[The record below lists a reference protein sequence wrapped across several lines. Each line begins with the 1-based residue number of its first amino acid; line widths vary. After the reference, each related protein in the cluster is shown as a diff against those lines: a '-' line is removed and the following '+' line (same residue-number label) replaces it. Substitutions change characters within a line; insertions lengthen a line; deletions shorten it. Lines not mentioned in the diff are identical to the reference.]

1 MLNRHSDS
9 LQKSQLT
16 LSQGMLK
23 SGDVN
28 INTDDDDEMTT
39 SVSQKRVGVT
49 LSDSVFIALPSYQQR
64 AVGGK
69 QEIDVQRNTC
79 RWSQLGSQLSA
90 RPPYCKTGFLKSIQ
104 LFCDGEDK
112 YADFFYPAIQY
123 SACQKSWPVTHK
135 FNEKSY
141 KQCQSCLL
149 LGFYIQRH
157 KQYWYLVIPLS

>member
-49 LSDSVFIALPSYQQR
+49 LSDSVFIALPSY
-64 AVGGK
+64 
-69 QEIDVQRNTC
+69 
-79 RWSQLGSQLSA
+79 
-90 RPPYCKTGFLKSIQ
+90 
-104 LFCDGEDK
+104 
-112 YADFFYPAIQY
+112 
-123 SACQKSWPVTHK
+123 
-135 FNEKSY
+135 
-141 KQCQSCLL
+141 
-149 LGFYIQRH
+149 
-157 KQYWYLVIPLS
+157 